1 MAGAAQARPKLLF
14 LAREE
19 VLIEPLTIVFS
30 KLFRRKAWRKTTP
43 GRHPAARYA
52 VGTIRQGPG
61 AAIKAL

>member
-1 MAGAAQARPKLLF
+1 MAGAAHARPKLLF

-30 KLFRRKAWRKTTP
+30 KLFRRKAWGKTTL